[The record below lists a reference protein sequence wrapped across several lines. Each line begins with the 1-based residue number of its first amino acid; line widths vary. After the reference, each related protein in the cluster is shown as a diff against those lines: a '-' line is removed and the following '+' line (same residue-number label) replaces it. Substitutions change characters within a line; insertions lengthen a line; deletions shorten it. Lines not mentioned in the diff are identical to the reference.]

1 MDAFISEEIN
11 VGNSMLSQMML
22 AEVRVGIQFTRRTL
36 LEGEGYYVQFT
47 SENLLLTGLT
57 KPDSDSSSLSVY

>member
-36 LEGEGYYVQFT
+36 LEGEGYYVRFT